1 MKIVPLPG
9 GFTNINEERFAIKQL
24 EKSVDPKAYKYIIKL
39 VKLYYLNLITKWET
53 FELLAEVGLEANH
66 L

>member
-1 MKIVPLPG
+1 MPLPG

-24 EKSVDPKAYKYIIKL
+24 EKSVDPKTYKYIIKL
-39 VKLYYLNLITKWET
+39 VKLYYLNLITKWKT